1 MVKSKYIKEKN
12 RYGNSNIPNLIQST
26 IKIDKFQYENDKT
39 FVGRDEYI
47 DKIKE
52 KFNKSKIVSI
62 IGIGGT
68 GKTQL
73 AYKALHKYQ
82 EEGLFD
88 IVIPIYFGKGIPSF
102 SGFLT
107 DIAQKLEIPIQ
118 EFDKHNLDNKKV
130 ITYNE
135 LKKRKNPLLYLD
147 NYEAISEK
155 INKRKNDKTY
165 EIPDNVRSIYLF

>member
-73 AYKALHKYQ
+73 HLQ
-82 EEGLFD
+82 G
-88 IVIPIYFGKGIPSF
+88 
-102 SGFLT
+102 
-107 DIAQKLEIPIQ
+107 IAQ
-118 EFDKHNLDNKKV
+118 
-130 ITYNE
+130 
-135 LKKRKNPLLYLD
+135 
-147 NYEAISEK
+147 IS
-155 INKRKNDKTY
+155 RRRF
-165 EIPDNVRSIYLF
+165 V